1 MTDRYIT
8 LGGYGDGS
16 GPTNAAPIKDV
27 NNQITQAIAGG
38 GKPRVLLV
46 SSRGPYPFPSK
57 SPGAL
62 ASDNTS
68 SNGSNDATTLVLDAD
83 TSAAS
88 SEVVIEGMSDDMV
101 PLEAVLL
108 SDRVRPYTSYN
119 RAHRRYPGQGGIEL
133 KTSNVT
139 FRNIKFRDFGLGC
152 VVITTA
158 VSNITWETWPSITS
172 GGASGSRARAA

>member
-68 SNGSNDATTLVLDAD
+68 SNGSTLRP
-83 TSAAS
+83 S
-88 SEVVIEGMSDDMV
+88 SST
-101 PLEAVLL
+101 PTL
-108 SDRVRPYTSYN
+108 
-119 RAHRRYPGQGGIEL
+119 RRL
-133 KTSNVT
+133 
-139 FRNIKFRDFGLGC
+139 
-152 VVITTA
+152 
-158 VSNITWETWPSITS
+158 
-172 GGASGSRARAA
+172 RARS